1 MKEGVRRLIRST
13 EIGDLQDDGIPTEKE
28 IKEAILKKKNGKSTT
43 DWKNEVI
50 KKGGEEMVKFV
61 SPVIEAFWKEEKSPK
76 QWNSGIIT
84 NVWKG
89 KGDRE
94 LMSNQRGI
102 TVSSTISTIAEEIV
116 SNRINKKVRFT
127 QAQAG
132 GRKEGSTADLVFILR
147 SIITVAKKER
157 RDIIVTFY
165 DVVKAYDRADMDDM
179 CYSLYKAGIEDKL
192 WRLMR
197 SLNEELTA
205 KINTKAGL
213 TREIIRETGGKQG
226 GKLMVCLFAKMMDN
240 LAEDMIDNAR
250 LGVLVGQTNI
260 PSMLYMDDAVTFAE
274 GYSQQEETLEN
285 VNEFSIKHK
294 LEWGPEKC
302 KTMEVGAHKEKK
314 SSWKLGNKTISK
326 CESYKYLGERIN
338 RNGKNDENLK
348 ERCEKVRN
356 SARAIITCCKSEVM
370 GKIGMRVI
378 LQLHESETISAFL
391 YNAETW
397 TLTMSEKK
405 ILDQAEL
412 YGWKRMIGLPKTT
425 PTAGIVMTV
434 GCLFA
439 SIRVEQ
445 KQLLYL
451 HKILTK
457 DDTNWTKTMLYTLKE
472 KEIGWAKQIQG
483 LTQKWE
489 LELDWDIIKRKSPAE
504 WKREVMKAAEKR
516 NISRLR
522 EECSTTSRGE
532 TRNKS
537 KTANVFSVINSPSY
551 LRGPDV
557 LITGHDYIPYTRAL
571 IMGRYGMLKC
581 ANNFSNGHGT
591 RMCEVCGEL
600 DNESH
605 RINYCRKWHR
615 TNLCE
620 SIDKI
625 DFNDIYSNDTE
636 KCLAVVKIVLS
647 LWDLEN
653 GKNEMR

>member
-1 MKEGVRRLIRST
+1 
-13 EIGDLQDDGIPTEKE
+13 
-28 IKEAILKKKNGKSTT
+28 
-43 DWKNEVI
+43 
-50 KKGGEEMVKFV
+50 
-61 SPVIEAFWKEEKSPK
+61 
-76 QWNSGIIT
+76 
-84 NVWKG
+84 
-89 KGDRE
+89 
-94 LMSNQRGI
+94 
-102 TVSSTISTIAEEIV
+102 
-116 SNRINKKVRFT
+116 
-127 QAQAG
+127 
-132 GRKEGSTADLVFILR
+132 
-147 SIITVAKKER
+147 
-157 RDIIVTFY
+157 
-165 DVVKAYDRADMDDM
+165 
-179 CYSLYKAGIEDKL
+179 
-192 WRLMR
+192 
-197 SLNEELTA
+197 
-205 KINTKAGL
+205 
-213 TREIIRETGGKQG
+213 
-226 GKLMVCLFAKMMDN
+226 
-240 LAEDMIDNAR
+240 
-250 LGVLVGQTNI
+250 
-260 PSMLYMDDAVTFAE
+260 
-274 GYSQQEETLEN
+274 
-285 VNEFSIKHK
+285 
-294 LEWGPEKC
+294 
-302 KTMEVGAHKEKK
+302 MEVGAHKEKK

-412 YGWKRMIGLPKTT
+412 YAWKRMIGLPKTT

-532 TRNKS
+532 TRNKT

-605 RINYCRKWHR
+605 RINHCRKWHR

>member
-1 MKEGVRRLIRST
+1 
-13 EIGDLQDDGIPTEKE
+13 
-28 IKEAILKKKNGKSTT
+28 
-43 DWKNEVI
+43 
-50 KKGGEEMVKFV
+50 
-61 SPVIEAFWKEEKSPK
+61 
-76 QWNSGIIT
+76 
-84 NVWKG
+84 
-89 KGDRE
+89 
-94 LMSNQRGI
+94 
-102 TVSSTISTIAEEIV
+102 
-116 SNRINKKVRFT
+116 
-127 QAQAG
+127 
-132 GRKEGSTADLVFILR
+132 
-147 SIITVAKKER
+147 
-157 RDIIVTFY
+157 
-165 DVVKAYDRADMDDM
+165 
-179 CYSLYKAGIEDKL
+179 
-192 WRLMR
+192 
-197 SLNEELTA
+197 
-205 KINTKAGL
+205 
-213 TREIIRETGGKQG
+213 
-226 GKLMVCLFAKMMDN
+226 
-240 LAEDMIDNAR
+240 
-250 LGVLVGQTNI
+250 
-260 PSMLYMDDAVTFAE
+260 
-274 GYSQQEETLEN
+274 
-285 VNEFSIKHK
+285 
-294 LEWGPEKC
+294 
-302 KTMEVGAHKEKK
+302 
-314 SSWKLGNKTISK
+314 
-326 CESYKYLGERIN
+326 
-338 RNGKNDENLK
+338 
-348 ERCEKVRN
+348 
-356 SARAIITCCKSEVM
+356 
-370 GKIGMRVI
+370 
-378 LQLHESETISAFL
+378 
-391 YNAETW
+391 
-397 TLTMSEKK
+397 
-405 ILDQAEL
+405 
-412 YGWKRMIGLPKTT
+412 MIGLPKTT

-532 TRNKS
+532 TRNKT

-581 ANNFSNGHGT
+581 ANNGHGT

-605 RINYCRKWHR
+605 RINHCRRWHR

-647 LWDLEN
+647 L
-653 GKNEMR
+653 